1 MPVYSYQ
8 ALSAQATV
16 VRGTITA
23 DNPRSARES
32 LRSRGLLVESVA
44 ERKSFSVGDWW
55 RIRKSRHANK
65 RVAFVRELS
74 TLLAA
79 GIPLLEALDSQI
91 KQYRG
96 GFRTC
101 LMLIRDQVASGG
113 TLADAMRKQPEVF
126 DNLSIQMV
134 EVGEHS
140 GTLDQVLEQLGEF
153 SEKHLQLKDRVTNAL
168 FYPLTVFVLSVG
180 VGMFLMTVVVPMLL
194 DNLLESEQSIPW
206 PTMLLKTISD
216 AIREHGLWIGLGF
229 VLAVVGLIVALKTQV
244 GRRLWHRLLLR
255 IPVLGSMAR
264 KQEIARAALI
274 IATLLKSGIVL
285 LKAMEIAGRSM
296 KNVVLRD
303 AMVASREAITSGQEI
318 GPALE
323 ATERFPPTV
332 VQIFAVG
339 QQSGKLIEML
349 ERLAENYERQV
360 TSLSSRLATL
370 LEPILIVGLALFVGF
385 ILFATVLPILEAG
398 NVLQ

>member
-23 DNPRSARES
+23 DSARSARES

-113 TLADAMRKQPEVF
+113 MACPRQIVTRK
-126 DNLSIQMV
+126 
-134 EVGEHS
+134 
-140 GTLDQVLEQLGEF
+140 
-153 SEKHLQLKDRVTNAL
+153 A
-168 FYPLTVFVLSVG
+168 
-180 VGMFLMTVVVPMLL
+180 
-194 DNLLESEQSIPW
+194 ES
-206 PTMLLKTISD
+206 
-216 AIREHGLWIGLGF
+216 
-229 VLAVVGLIVALKTQV
+229 
-244 GRRLWHRLLLR
+244 
-255 IPVLGSMAR
+255 
-264 KQEIARAALI
+264 
-274 IATLLKSGIVL
+274 
-285 LKAMEIAGRSM
+285 
-296 KNVVLRD
+296 
-303 AMVASREAITSGQEI
+303 AS
-318 GPALE
+318 
-323 ATERFPPTV
+323 
-332 VQIFAVG
+332 
-339 QQSGKLIEML
+339 
-349 ERLAENYERQV
+349 
-360 TSLSSRLATL
+360 
-370 LEPILIVGLALFVGF
+370 
-385 ILFATVLPILEAG
+385 
-398 NVLQ
+398 